1 MATKN
6 IFELLPDS
14 DPETE
19 TNQDDKKPVKT
30 DKKKE
35 KNIPAQAQ
43 SQAKPK
49 DVKASGFLILWL
61 FFLFNH
67 LAPKEDKPAG

>member
-19 TNQDDKKPVKT
+19 TQDEKKPVKT

-35 KNIPAQAQ
+35 KNIPASSTAQ
-43 SQAKPK
+43 TKPK
-49 DVKASGFLILWL
+49 ETKAPGFPANKN
-61 FFLFNH
+61 FNISFT
-67 LAPKEDKPAG
+67 KF

>member
-1 MATKN
+1 MTSKN

-19 TNQDDKKPVKT
+19 NQDDKKPVKT

-35 KNIPAQAQ
+35 KNLPSTTQGQ
-43 SQAKPK
+43 SKPK
-49 DVKASGFLILWL
+49 ETKAPGF
-61 FFLFNH
+61 
-67 LAPKEDKPAG
+67 

>member
-1 MATKN
+1 MTSKN

-19 TNQDDKKPVKT
+19 NLDDIKPVKT

-35 KNIPAQAQ
+35 KNLPSAQG
-43 SQAKPK
+43 QAKPK
-49 DVKASGFLILWL
+49 ETKAPGFESSK
-61 FFLFNH
+61 FFLFFV
-67 LAPKEDKPAG
+67 